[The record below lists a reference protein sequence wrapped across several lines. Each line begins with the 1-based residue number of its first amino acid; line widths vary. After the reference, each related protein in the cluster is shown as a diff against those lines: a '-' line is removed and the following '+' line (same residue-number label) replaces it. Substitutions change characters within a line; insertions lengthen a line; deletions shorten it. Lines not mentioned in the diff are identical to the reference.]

1 MMKKSKS
8 LNINL
13 SKSSTAFF
21 NKGEKNILENIQ
33 IDKQEQDELRRD
45 LIKENLKKMIEMK
58 KMNKNKVGV
67 TSLILACGLTG
78 SSQARRQLEIK
89 IQTRIELAKYG
100 WLATIWQKT
109 LKLFVSLIMKKDVE
123 PGGIGRVFES
133 GISGTIGLI
142 RPE

>member
-58 KMNKNKVGV
+58 KMNKNK
-67 TSLILACGLTG
+67 SKEILV
-78 SSQARRQLEIK
+78 I
-89 IQTRIELAKYG
+89 
-100 WLATIWQKT
+100 
-109 LKLFVSLIMKKDVE
+109 
-123 PGGIGRVFES
+123 
-133 GISGTIGLI
+133 
-142 RPE
+142 

>member
-1 MMKKSKS
+1 MKKSKS

-58 KMNKNKVGV
+58 KMNKNK
-67 TSLILACGLTG
+67 SKEILV
-78 SSQARRQLEIK
+78 I
-89 IQTRIELAKYG
+89 
-100 WLATIWQKT
+100 
-109 LKLFVSLIMKKDVE
+109 
-123 PGGIGRVFES
+123 
-133 GISGTIGLI
+133 
-142 RPE
+142 

>member
-58 KMNKNKVGV
+58 KMNKNK
-67 TSLILACGLTG
+67 SNEILV
-78 SSQARRQLEIK
+78 I
-89 IQTRIELAKYG
+89 
-100 WLATIWQKT
+100 
-109 LKLFVSLIMKKDVE
+109 
-123 PGGIGRVFES
+123 
-133 GISGTIGLI
+133 
-142 RPE
+142 